1 MRVQSVFVALLFA
14 GIAAGQAPQRCVPVM
29 RPGVV
34 PAVGCAPCG
43 QSCQCSP
50 VCPCP
55 APVATIPGPQPF
67 AAWDGKAAIPPG
79 WEWVGYPTA
88 GYWRSSRVA
97 YSTTT
102 QAIPVTVLEGKTIRQ
117 ATGVQAVPVVTV
129 TQCPGG
135 NCPNPRR

>member
-29 RPGVV
+29 RPGVA
-34 PAVGCAPCG
+34 PCPEFGPCG
-43 QSCQCSP
+43 QA
-50 VCPCP
+50 CP